1 MKWKDKH
8 TAATSV
14 SHRETFYKVI
24 NSVYKWKSETY
35 GHSYIDSCH
44 KTS

>member
-14 SHRETFYKVI
+14 SHHVRQTFYKVI
-24 NSVYKWKSETY
+24 NSVYKWKSETSGRSLY
-35 GHSYIDSCH
+35 
-44 KTS
+44 